1 MTQKKE
7 LLTQSQIAQK
17 LGIQTYMVSAW
28 EKKFNIE
35 PTVND
40 GQKTYTDSDLATFR
54 SVKELLYEKGLS
66 MDAAMKY
73 LHDGS
78 GLEGSALQAGSTL
91 HSVAARSHQAA
102 TPTEQ
107 SLTERQLTQKL
118 LTIKEQLVKLRNSL
132 DS

>member
-1 MTQKKE
+1 MAHKKE
-7 LLTQSQIAQK
+7 LLTQSQVAQK
-17 LGIQTYMVSAW
+17 LGIQTYMLGAW

-35 PTVND
+35 PTVNN
-40 GQKTYTDSDLATFR
+40 GQKTYTDQDLATFR

-78 GLEGSALQAGSTL
+78 ELEGSALQAGSTL
-91 HSVAARSHQAA
+91 HYVAAKPPKP
-102 TPTEQ
+102 TTLTEQ
-107 SLTERQLTQKL
+107 SKTEKQFTQRL
-118 LTIKEQLVKLRNSL
+118 LSIKERLVTLRNSL